1 MGEGKSLLWVE
12 LKGVEVTVNVTLNT
26 DIYTD
31 ASKVR
36 SQRKPWPV
44 SKWGNFINPSKAC
57 S

>member
-1 MGEGKSLLWVE
+1 MGEGKSLLWVK
-12 LKGVEVTVNVTLNT
+12 LKGVEVTVSVTLNT

-44 SKWGNFINPSKAC
+44 SKWGNFINPNKAC